1 MSVTPNQVQYLSPF
15 CDDTPESIG
24 KWVQVYNLFVRI
36 GDDTDTGY
44 NSTRMS
50 SIFSDIPYATGRIY
64 DSADTSFNCSLVSP
78 VLTVTGGSVI
88 INNTLIEVSDFDIDL
103 SDTYSRWSPNG
114 YNTWS
119 FMPSVTTYCYLCVI
133 FDPYNNDGTVKTSEP
148 AATVA
153 FVQEDDIDFEIMAPI
168 WVAKV
173 VKNSGGVITSATDF
187 LLEYSSLTYKIEQL
201 GYWKEF
207 IVDGGDLG

>member
-24 KWVQVYNLFVRI
+24 KWLQVYNLFVRI

-50 SIFSDIPYATGRIY
+50 SIFNDIPYTTGRVY
-64 DSADTSFNCSLVSP
+64 DSSDTSFQCSLLSPIVS
-78 VLTVTGGSVI
+78 VTGGSVI
-88 INNTLIEVSDFDIDL
+88 INNTLIEVSDFSINL
-103 SDTYSRWSPNG
+103 SDSYSRWSPSG

-119 FMPSVTTYCYLCVI
+119 FPVSTTTYCYLCVI
-133 FDPYNNDGTVKTSEP
+133 FDPYNSDGTVKTSEP
-148 AATVA
+148 EATVA
-153 FVQEDDIDFEIMAPI
+153 FVQEADLDYEIMAPI
-168 WVAKV
+168 WIAKI
-173 VKNSGGVITSATDF
+173 VKSAGGVITSSTEF
-187 LLEYSSLTYKIEQL
+187 LLEYASFTDKIEQL